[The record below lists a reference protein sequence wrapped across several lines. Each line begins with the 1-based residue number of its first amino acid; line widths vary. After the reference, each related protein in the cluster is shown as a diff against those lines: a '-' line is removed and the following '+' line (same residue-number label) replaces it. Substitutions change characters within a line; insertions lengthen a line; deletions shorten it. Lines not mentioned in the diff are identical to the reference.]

1 MNVDRRAMIKSE
13 PAGCPPFWFQSDDVA
28 ILGNKKQ
35 FVRTENGVDDKG
47 GRKKSPFADLSSG
60 EGGGAGS
67 LTGQLML

>member
-1 MNVDRRAMIKSE
+1 MIKSE

-47 GRKKSPFADLSSG
+47 GRKKSSFADLSSG
-60 EGGGAGS
+60 EGGGVIDRSTDA
-67 LTGQLML
+67 LKKNHTIW